1 MSQLIERTC
10 HNHPGRRAIGACV
23 ITGKAICAECSTRYK
38 GVNYSRQGLEILQ
51 QRRQVSDQTG
61 SLRRLTLQLSLFVM
75 CPVLL
80 GSLFFSFWILVRS
93 LMFISQRSG

>member
-10 HNHPGRRAIGACV
+10 HNHPDRRAIGACV

-38 GVNYSRQGLEILQ
+38 GVNYSSQGLEILQ
-51 QRRQVSDQTG
+51 QRRQASGQAG
-61 SLRRLTLQLSLFVM
+61 RFRHIMLQLSPVIL

-80 GSLFFSFWILVRS
+80 GNIFFSFWILVRS